1 MLGTLSIIPFIP
13 TAKNFQN
20 FQNQRTD
27 EEPSFN
33 RAKKNIYTPDTPNQI
48 TENSSSES
56 QQMKLLEKKFL
67 NQFSYYIDDPVSS
80 SKSEVPD
87 LEPTATKTPR
97 IIPPGS
103 KGSFYL

>member
-1 MLGTLSIIPFIP
+1 MVGTLSIILFIP

-33 RAKKNIYTPDTPNQI
+33 RAKKNIYAPDTPNQI
-48 TENSSSES
+48 TENSSPES
-56 QQMKLLEKKFL
+56 QQMKLLEKRFL

-80 SKSEVPD
+80 SRSEVPD
-87 LEPTATKTPR
+87 SEPTANKTPR

-103 KGSFYL
+103 KGSF

>member
-1 MLGTLSIIPFIP
+1 MLGTLSIILFIP

-48 TENSSSES
+48 TENSSPES
-56 QQMKLLEKKFL
+56 QQMKLLEK

-80 SKSEVPD
+80 LRSEVAD
-87 LEPTATKTPR
+87 LEPTANKTPR
-97 IIPPGS
+97 IIPSDS
-103 KGSFYL
+103 KGSF

>member
-1 MLGTLSIIPFIP
+1 MLGTLSIILFIP

-48 TENSSSES
+48 TENSSPES

-67 NQFSYYIDDPVSS
+67 
-80 SKSEVPD
+80 
-87 LEPTATKTPR
+87 R
-97 IIPPGS
+97 IP
-103 KGSFYL
+103 